1 MFLSLK
7 IATRYLKSKKT
18 HNAVNI
24 ITIIATLGVMVTTAA
39 LIVVLSVYNGFHD
52 LIEDKLAKLD
62 PPVAIAPVEGKT
74 IAGADSLVDVIA
86 GVEGVELAMPVLED
100 QALAV
105 FADFQMPLR
114 VKGVPDDYHR
124 LTAIDS
130 VIVDGE
136 AVFRDDV
143 SSYAI
148 VGVGPAVQLN
158 VRPGGIRMLQF
169 YVPERQAEV
178 NLANPVDAFYN
189 DSLFVSGIFQVQ
201 QNAYDNDLI
210 YVPLDFARNLYD
222 YDDEASQIEVKL
234 APGADEAAVMK
245 RIEDVVGSGFT
256 VKNRL
261 MQQAE
266 SFRLVNIE
274 KWMTFLLLAFIL
286 LIATF
291 NVLSTLSLLIIE
303 KDKSI
308 ATLRSLCASK
318 RQVKN
323 IFVAE
328 GWLITLVGAIAGIV
342 LGLVLCLCQQHF
354 GWLKLNADASQV
366 LVPAYP
372 VTVVW
377 TDVLVVLAFVI
388 VIALLTGVVTAWT
401 MRRRLNSATINK
413 TS

>member
-1 MFLSLK
+1 MLALK
-7 IATRYLKSKKT
+7 IAARYLKSKKT

-62 PPVAIAPVEGKT
+62 PPVAIAPVEGKAF
-74 IAGADSLVDVIA
+74 AGADSLVTAIETVD
-86 GVEGVELAMPVLED
+86 GVALAMPVLED

-124 LTAIDS
+124 MTAIDS
-130 VIVDGE
+130 VLIDGK
-136 AVFRDDV
+136 AVFHDDV
-143 SSYAI
+143 SSYAV
-148 VGVGPAVQLN
+148 VGVGPAVRLN
-158 VRPGGIRMLQF
+158 VRPGGIRMLQL
-169 YVPERQAEV
+169 YVPERAAEV

-189 DSLFVSGIFQVQ
+189 DSLFVSAVFQVQ

-222 YDDEASQIEVKL
+222 RDDEASQIEVRL
-234 APGADEAAVMK
+234 APGADEAQVMK
-245 RIEDVVGSGFT
+245 RLEAMLGPRFT

-261 MQQAE
+261 MQQDE

-308 ATLRSLCASK
+308 ATLRSLGAS
-318 RQVKN
+318 RSQVRR

-354 GWLKLNADASQV
+354 GWLKLSADPSQV
-366 LVPAYP
+366 LVAAYP

-377 TDVLVVLAFVI
+377 TDVLVVLAFVV
-388 VIALLTGVVTAWT
+388 VIALLTGVVTSWT
-401 MRRRLNSATINK
+401 MRRRLDPTIINK

>member
-1 MFLSLK
+1 MLALK
-7 IATRYLKSKKT
+7 IAARYLKSKKT

-62 PPVAIAPVEGKT
+62 PPVAIAPVEGKAF
-74 IAGADSLVDVIA
+74 AGADSLVTAIETVD
-86 GVEGVELAMPVLED
+86 GVALAMPVLED

-124 LTAIDS
+124 MTAIDS
-130 VIVDGE
+130 VLIDGE

-143 SSYAI
+143 SSYAV
-148 VGVGPAVQLN
+148 VGVGPAVRLN
-158 VRPGGIRMLQF
+158 VRPGGIRMLQL
-169 YVPERQAEV
+169 YVPERAAEV

-189 DSLFVSGIFQVQ
+189 DSLFVSAVFQVQ

-222 YDDEASQIEVKL
+222 RDDEASQIEVRL
-234 APGADEAAVMK
+234 APGADEAQVMK
-245 RIEDVVGSGFT
+245 RLEAMLGPRFT

-261 MQQAE
+261 MQQDE

-308 ATLRSLCASK
+308 ATLRSLGAS
-318 RQVKN
+318 RSQVRR

-354 GWLKLNADASQV
+354 GWLKLSADPSQV
-366 LVPAYP
+366 LVAAYP

-377 TDVLVVLAFVI
+377 TDVLVVLAFVV
-388 VIALLTGVVTAWT
+388 VIALLTGVVTSWT
-401 MRRRLNSATINK
+401 MRRRLDPTIINK

>member
-1 MFLSLK
+1 MLALK
-7 IATRYLKSKKT
+7 IAARYLKSKKT

-62 PPVAIAPVEGKT
+62 PPVAIAPVEGKAF
-74 IAGADSLVDVIA
+74 AGADSLVTAIETVD
-86 GVEGVELAMPVLED
+86 GVALAMPVLED

-124 LTAIDS
+124 MTAIDS
-130 VIVDGE
+130 VLIDGE
-136 AVFRDDV
+136 AVFHDDV
-143 SSYAI
+143 SSYAV
-148 VGVGPAVQLN
+148 VGVGPAVRLN
-158 VRPGGIRMLQF
+158 VRPGGIRMLQL
-169 YVPERQAEV
+169 YVPERAAEV

-189 DSLFVSGIFQVQ
+189 DSLFVSAVFQVQ

-222 YDDEASQIEVKL
+222 RDDEASQIEVRL
-234 APGADEAAVMK
+234 APGADEAQVMK
-245 RIEDVVGSGFT
+245 RLEAMLGPRFT

-261 MQQAE
+261 MQQDE

-308 ATLRSLCASK
+308 ATLRSLGAS
-318 RQVKN
+318 RSQVRR

-354 GWLKLNADASQV
+354 GWLKLSADPSQV
-366 LVPAYP
+366 LVAAYP

-377 TDVLVVLAFVI
+377 TDVLVVLAFVV
-388 VIALLTGVVTAWT
+388 VIALLTGVVTSWT
-401 MRRRLNSATINK
+401 MRRRLDPTIINK

>member
-1 MFLSLK
+1 MLALK
-7 IATRYLKSKKT
+7 IAARYLKAKKT

-24 ITIIATLGVMVTTAA
+24 ITVIATLGVMVTTAA
-39 LIVVLSVYNGFHD
+39 LILVLSVYNGFHD
-52 LIEDKLAKLD
+52 LIESKLAKLD
-62 PPVAIAPVEGKT
+62 PPIAVAPVQGKT
-74 IAGADSLVDVIA
+74 IARADSVIDIITA
-86 GVEGVELAMPVLED
+86 IDGVEVAMPVLED

-114 VKGVPDDYHR
+114 VKGIPDDYHR
-124 LTAIDS
+124 MTAIDS
-130 VIVDGE
+130 VIIDGVPMMHDE
-136 AVFRDDV
+136 V

-148 VGVGPAVQLN
+148 VGVGPAVRLN
-158 VRPGGIRMLQF
+158 VRPGAIRMLQL

-189 DSLFVSGIFQVQ
+189 DSLFVSAIFQVQ

-222 YDDEASQIEVKL
+222 YDNDASQIEVKL
-234 APGADEAAVMK
+234 RPGAREQDVMARMERVLGK
-245 RIEDVVGSGFT
+245 GFT

-291 NVLSTLSLLIIE
+291 NVISTLSLLIIE
-303 KDKSI
+303 KEKSI
-308 ATLRSLCASK
+308 ATLRSMGASM
-318 RQVKN
+318 RQVTR

-328 GWLITLVGAIAGIV
+328 AWLITLVGAV
-342 LGLVLCLCQQHF
+342 SGLVLGVVLALGQQHY
-354 GWLKLNADASQV
+354 GWLKLNGDPSQ
-366 LVPAYP
+366 LVVNAYP
-372 VTVVW
+372 VTLVW
-377 TDVLVVLAFVI
+377 TDILVVLALVI
-388 VIALLTGVVTAWT
+388 IIALLTSAVTAWT
-401 MRRRLNSATINK
+401 LRRRLNSTTIN
-413 TS
+413 TAS